1 VPGKSLF
8 QRREAGKPDDL
19 ASNRGGCAQILFAA
33 RLDKTENHANR
44 PAIWGMSVDLP
55 SHREVPMKH
64 WRTKA
69 WAGALAIVASL
80 TAINQAGAIV
90 LGTLSDADSMFG
102 MGTVTRDSA
111 TNLEWLDLDLTTAY
125 SFNSVTAQFG
135 PAGAFPGFAIATP
148 AQVNT
153 MINDSG
159 ILGATGAAA
168 QMGFDTYVSLL
179 NGMVD
184 DFGGGVQP
192 ANGCVLVLSGIAN
205 NSGALSIN
213 GVGID
218 RTPMPPSDGCGPVVP
233 GSEFITQGP
242 VPPSNIILPNQTIDA
257 HNASSPTTLGGIYLV
272 SPSPSQVSEP
282 PVLASLALGMLLL
295 GILRS
300 RSRRA

>member
-1 VPGKSLF
+1 
-8 QRREAGKPDDL
+8 
-19 ASNRGGCAQILFAA
+19 
-33 RLDKTENHANR
+33 
-44 PAIWGMSVDLP
+44 
-55 SHREVPMKH
+55 MKH

-80 TAINQAGAIV
+80 TVINQAGAIV

-111 TNLEWLDLDLTTAY
+111 TNLEWLDLNLTTAY
-125 SFNSVTAQFG
+125 SFDSITAQFG

-153 MINDSG
+153 MISNSG
-159 ILGATGAAA
+159 ILGAMGAPA
-168 QMGFDTYVSLL
+168 QTGFDTYVSLS

-184 DFGGGVQP
+184 DFGGT
-192 ANGCVLVLSGIAN
+192 GCVLVLSGVAN

-218 RTPMPPSDGCGPVVP
+218 RKPADPASGGCGPVVP
-233 GSEFITQGP
+233 GSQFITQGP
-242 VPPSNIILPNQTIDA
+242 VPPSNILPPNQTIDQ
-257 HNASSPTTLGGIYLV
+257 HNASSTITLGGIYLV
-272 SPSPSQVSEP
+272 STFQVSEP

-295 GILRS
+295 GISRS